1 MCVLVQLKG
10 WNRPW
15 ALPILCGLCISPK
28 TAGAMKRRPKTAS
41 QLARQMLARLM
52 RWMPDRKFILAGDYQ
67 VVTHQT
73 AAFARRHADRVT
85 VVGRLRGDANLYAA
99 PTNPNRK
106 SRCGGLIKKGRK
118 LAAPSEQI
126 KTLKAVKDEVRW
138 YGNSRRVV
146 RHATGQALWHD
157 KHHSAVT
164 PIRWA
169 CVLGDPKRNQEEA
182 YFFCSDT
189 TATAVW
195 IIEQYAL
202 RWNIEVT
209 FEESRALLGLEST
222 RHWCRQSVLR
232 ATPILLGL
240 FSAVTLLWSNLHAAR
255 RRVVSTATPCYS
267 KSNVTFADVSGG
279 GAAGSVA
286 KHPTA
291 TSRKTAMSH
300 LSAGE
305 A

>member
-1 MCVLVQLKG
+1 MLG
-10 WNRPW
+10 ASD
-15 ALPILCGLCISPK
+15 ALDAGQKVHFSRGLS
-28 TAGAMKRRPKTAS
+28 G
-41 QLARQMLARLM
+41 
-52 RWMPDRKFILAGDYQ
+52 
-67 VVTHQT
+67 
-73 AAFARRHADRVT
+73 
-85 VVGRLRGDANLYAA
+85 GDASDRRVRQASRGSGHGGGPPA
-99 PTNPNRK
+99 WRRQSVRPPPTNPNRK

-209 FEESRALLGLEST
+209 FEESRAASGPGKHAALVPTVGAARHPHPAGPVQRGDAAVEQSARGPST
-222 RHWCRQSVLR
+222 RGVNGHAVLQQ
-232 ATPILLGL
+232 
-240 FSAVTLLWSNLHAAR
+240 VECDVR
-255 RRVVSTATPCYS
+255 RR
-267 KSNVTFADVSGG
+267 SGG